1 MKIQKLYMNITAHPW
16 CGGHSASIKCLWGV
30 GGKGRGLSFT
40 YIHLDQVIVKFLSCI
55 KKKKLYMDRYGRR
68 LKQIIQEL

>member
-30 GGKGRGLSFT
+30 GGKGRGLSFIH
-40 YIHLDQVIVKFLSCI
+40 IHLD
-55 KKKKLYMDRYGRR
+55 
-68 LKQIIQEL
+68 